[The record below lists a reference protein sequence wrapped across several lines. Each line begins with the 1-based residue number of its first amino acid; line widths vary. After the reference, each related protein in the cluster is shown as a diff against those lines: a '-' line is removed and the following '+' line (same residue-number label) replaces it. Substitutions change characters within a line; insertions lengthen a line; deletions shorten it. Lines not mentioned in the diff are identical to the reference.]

1 MPRRRSHDFAR
12 ELTTASTP
20 STRPLTH
27 MPPLPS
33 ILRTSAGSVDLW
45 SSVSRTAV
53 PRPTARRS
61 SSISGSGRRGGAFPT
76 FPCLGP
82 APPSPPRNSGSA
94 LAVLDERTARASPA
108 LAARTVIDSSRP
120 VRSSK
125 SGDVTQH
132 TAVAPLVV
140 TPARRLWMSV
150 RRKARSNAVRTGSR
164 SPPGVLLGEPVRLL
178 LAGECFPLPSF
189 SGAPTPRASRPWRT
203 TWVHSSA
210 TFLARW
216 SSR

>member
-1 MPRRRSHDFAR
+1 
-12 ELTTASTP
+12 
-20 STRPLTH
+20 

-108 LAARTVIDSSRP
+108 LAAWTVIDSSRP
-120 VRSSK
+120 VRPSNE
-125 SGDVTQH
+125 GDVTQH
-132 TAVAPLVV
+132 TVVAPLVV
-140 TPARRLWMSV
+140 MPARRLWMSV
-150 RRKARSNAVRTGSR
+150 RRKARSKAVRTGSR
-164 SPPGVLLGEPVRLL
+164 SPPSFAPPGAADDVGFGFGGSVRLL
-178 LAGECFPLPSF
+178 LDGERFPLSSF
-189 SGAPTPRASRPWRT
+189 SGAPAPRSPRPWRT
-203 TWVHSSA
+203 TWAHSSA